1 MTSIIQLQSVCQS
14 EATGLFF
21 VQISIIM
28 IYTFQLHSADVSK
41 PVILCNRMSRVESEN
56 NVTNRLPCVCT
67 YSQTSAFT
75 NFEGHVIYV
84 KSIPSNLV
92 SVKFHFIFQG

>member
-1 MTSIIQLQSVCQS
+1 MTSIIQSQSVCQS

-41 PVILCNRMSRVESEN
+41 PVILRNRMSRVESEN
-56 NVTNRLPCVCT
+56 NVTNRLPCVCK
-67 YSQTSAFT
+67 YSQTSAFK
-75 NFEGHVIYV
+75 NCEGHVIYV
-84 KSIPSNLV
+84 KSIPSHLV
-92 SVKFHFIFQG
+92 SVKLHFIFQG